1 MYDQDHWYVPDE
13 LLVTL
18 KTFMC
23 SPGRY
28 AMKPIVQF
36 DERLH
41 IRVAL
46 GRMKKCL
53 LLCYIW
59 EFVLYLRVCVTFESL
74 CQIWDL
80 VLYLSFVLYLRFWQR
95 SSCLG
100 REDRPSPSMQ
110 RTINVIKSLFENF
123 GTSLV
128 LAHQRSNK
136 VITEALA
143 LLASESSPQ
152 TLTFSEKSLVWVS
165 VENNMKSCLSK
176 RELSRGNCWPVWR
189 EVLVDTVRFWQTL
202 TFSWD

>member
-1 MYDQDHWYVPDE
+1 MVWPRP
-13 LLVTL
+13 LVCTRWALTL
-18 KTFMC
+18 ETFMC
-23 SPGRY
+23 STGRY

-53 LLCYIW
+53 LLYYIL

-74 CQIWDL
+74 CYIWDL

-128 LAHQRSNK
+128 LAHQRSIK
-136 VITEALA
+136 VITEALDGGIVG
-143 LLASESSPQ
+143 LWKFPPNIDFQWKVPCMS
-152 TLTFSEKSLVWVS
+152 FS
-165 VENNMKSCLSK
+165 
-176 RELSRGNCWPVWR
+176 RE
-189 EVLVDTVRFWQTL
+189 
-202 TFSWD
+202 